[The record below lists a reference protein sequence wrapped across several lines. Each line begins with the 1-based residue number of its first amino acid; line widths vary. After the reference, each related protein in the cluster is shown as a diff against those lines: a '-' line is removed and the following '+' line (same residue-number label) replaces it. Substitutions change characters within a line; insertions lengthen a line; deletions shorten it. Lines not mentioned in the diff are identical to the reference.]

1 MSSLVEFSRAT
12 QCITTIR
19 GKHISDDARQ
29 AKDKMIFFVM
39 SGTVEVHGSDGAP
52 STLQGA
58 GCFWGLSSVFPELP
72 GDGVV
77 TAHSSNVELLTVGAK
92 VLVEKVDEKTLRHM
106 AEIAGFGYERTKLRS
121 QRSQRA
127 VNSTGAQV
135 VRFDSSAAAVNA
147 EVGQRPD
154 SGGPSVVDGGPID
167 DPSVSRAA
175 SATDL
180 CSQVITRAAAAE
192 PRIELA
198 PTPSGWLPLQVDD
211 RPRASLHR
219 VWAAKDPA
227 QGIAVHMDELITL
240 LDSNELL
247 LAQLSGESCVAILNA
262 LGAVNKILDA
272 AGLWRGHSSAQEA
285 RRQLEMQAEL
295 SQLTGQSATYD
306 TNMGRLQLEV
316 LLKLTSARVAH
327 LAEQTEAETSS
338 GSVAS
343 LVNDQL
349 DLDLVHSKISECLD
363 CAHRQLLD
371 TPALAGDDSP
381 GESRGGSSGV
391 DHWDDRLPTT
401 LSPVPLEVSATNA
414 TARNGLDVQNEVKP
428 GTVCRI
434 GGVVVPFG
442 SGRWVWLSKSRA
454 SVFPYGED
462 ENAVIEQAFA
472 KYSAHFQEVEGLEQW
487 EEQEQDAR
495 SGVAADRDV
504 RENRTVLLPDQTH
517 FIDFEQMRE
526 IRCDSHE
533 LFKEVKRLRAGI
545 DRFEP

>member
-1 MSSLVEFSRAT
+1 MSSLVEFSRVT

-19 GKHISDDARQ
+19 GKHISDDARPT
-29 AKDKMIFFVM
+29 KDKLIFFVM
-39 SGTVEVHGSDGAP
+39 SGTVEIHGSDRAS

-58 GCFWGLSSVFPELP
+58 GCFWGLSAVFHELP
-72 GDGVV
+72 GDGLV
-77 TAHSSNVELLTVGAK
+77 TAHSSNVELLTVSAK
-92 VLVEKVDEKTLRHM
+92 VLVEKVDGKTLRHM
-106 AEIAGFGYERTKLRS
+106 AEIAGFAYERTKLRS

-127 VNSTGAQV
+127 INFTGAQV
-135 VRFDSSAAAVNA
+135 DRFDTSAAVMDA
-147 EVGQRPD
+147 EVRQRPD
-154 SGGPSVVDGGPID
+154 SGMSVVDGAID
-167 DPSVSRAA
+167 DPSVNRAA
-175 SATDL
+175 SASDL
-180 CSQVITRAAAAE
+180 CSQVITRAAGAE
-192 PRIELA
+192 PRKELA

-211 RPRASLHR
+211 RPRPSLRR

-240 LDSNELL
+240 LDSNESL

-272 AGLWRGHSSAQEA
+272 AGLWRGHSSAQDA

-316 LLKLTSARVAH
+316 LLKLTSARIAH
-327 LAEQTEAETSS
+327 LAKQTEAETSS

-343 LVNDQL
+343 VVNEQL
-349 DLDLVHSKISECLD
+349 DLDLVHSKISECLN

-371 TPALAGDDSP
+371 TPALAGDA
-381 GESRGGSSGV
+381 SRVELHDRSSGV
-391 DHWDDRLPTT
+391 DNRDDRLPTT
-401 LSPVPLEVSATNA
+401 PSPVPLEVSATNA
-414 TARNGLDVQNEVKP
+414 TPVNSLDVQNKVKP

-434 GGVVVPFG
+434 RGMLVPFG
-442 SGRWVWLSKSRA
+442 SGRWVWLSKSRTA
-454 SVFPYGED
+454 VFPYAED
-462 ENAVIEQAFA
+462 DNAVIEQAFA
-472 KYSAHFQEVEGLEQW
+472 KYSAHLHEVEGLEQCA
-487 EEQEQDAR
+487 EQEQNAR
-495 SGVAADRDV
+495 SGVDNDV
-504 RENRTVLLPDQTH
+504 RDNRTVMLPDQAH